1 VASTIQPVHR
11 LRVGCRRVALVAVVL
26 FVLFVVAI
34 VGGLW
39 SVLRG
44 SDPFAPGTRTYTANG
59 ITLSYLAGWM
69 VNDQLPP
76 SSGLGS
82 TFAILGTQPWGLCL
96 PYDINCHS
104 AVRLESSQI
113 SVQLGS
119 GLSGGGSL
127 CEIAIDRSDLAGRG
141 PGDPPATGH
150 LIRVDG
156 RPTLET
162 DYAVGQT
169 DYYQSDAWRTWVIA
183 APGTTTLVYRIEAMY
198 RGPGDSTFFQ
208 QLDDLVASLR
218 FVEPASFAGGEP
230 GDCGAPFP

>member
-1 VASTIQPVHR
+1 M
-11 LRVGCRRVALVAVVL
+11 GCRRVALVA

-39 SVLRG
+39 SILRG
-44 SDPFAPGTRTYTANG
+44 GDPFAPGTRTFTANG
-59 ITLSYLAGWM
+59 ITLSYPAGWM
-69 VNDQLPP
+69 VNQAIPP

-82 TFAILGTQPWGLCL
+82 TFAIIGTQPWGLCL
-96 PYDINCHS
+96 PLDINCHDDL
-104 AVRLESSQI
+104 RLEPSQI

-150 LIRVDG
+150 LVRIDG

-169 DYYQSDAWRTWVIA
+169 DYYRSDAWRTWVIA
-183 APGTTTLVYRIEAMY
+183 APGTTTSIYRIEAMY
-198 RGPGDSTFFQ
+198 RGPGDSTFSQ

-218 FVEPASFAGGEP
+218 FVEPTASLAGSEP
-230 GDCGAPFP
+230 GDCGPPFP

>member
-1 VASTIQPVHR
+1 MASTIQPVR
-11 LRVGCRRVALVAVVL
+11 RRRVGCRRAALVAIVL
-26 FVLFVVAI
+26 VVVAI

-44 SDPFAPGTRTYTANG
+44 GDPFASGTRTFAASG
-59 ITLSYLAGWM
+59 VTLSYPAGWM
-69 VNDQLPP
+69 VNQAIPP

-82 TFAILGTQPWGLCL
+82 TFAIIGTQPWGLCL
-96 PYDINCHS
+96 PLDINCHYN
-104 AVRLESSQI
+104 VRLDPSQV

-119 GLSGGGSL
+119 GLSGGGSV
-127 CEIAIDRSDLAGRG
+127 CDIALDRSDLAGRG

-150 LIRVDG
+150 LLRVDG

-169 DYYQSDAWRTWVIA
+169 DYYRSDAWRTWVIA
-183 APGTTTLVYRIEAMY
+183 APGSTTSVYRIEAMY
-198 RGPGDSTFFQ
+198 RGPGEATFSR

-218 FVEPASFAGGEP
+218 FVDPSSLAGGEP

>member
-1 VASTIQPVHR
+1 MASTIQPVR
-11 LRVGCRRVALVAVVL
+11 RRRVGCRRVALVVVVL
-26 FVLFVVAI
+26 VALAI
-34 VGGLW
+34 ACGLW

-44 SDPFAPGTRTYTANG
+44 GDPFASGTRTFTANG
-59 ITLSYLAGWM
+59 VTLSYPAGWM
-69 VNDQLPP
+69 VNQAIPP

-96 PYDINCHS
+96 PLDINCHNEL
-104 AVRLESSQI
+104 RLEPSQI

-119 GLSGGGSL
+119 GVSGGGSV
-127 CEIAIDRSDLAGRG
+127 CEIAVDRSDLAGRG

-150 LIRVDG
+150 LVRVDG

-169 DYYQSDAWRTWVIA
+169 DYYRSDAWRTWVIA
-183 APGTTTLVYRIEAMY
+183 APGSTTSIYRIEAMY
-198 RGPGDSTFFQ
+198 RGPGEETFSR

-218 FVEPASFAGGEP
+218 FTAHPEAGGQP
-230 GDCGAPFP
+230 DDCAAPFP